1 MGGKAT
7 AMGRLLLTVI
17 RLAAFIAPITAFA
30 AGSGITG
37 ITVAGRQDVG
47 TFNGVAYVRRWGTLS
62 GVVAPGEK
70 VEGLGALPTSE
81 AADYPYVSAFEI
93 IAPAR
98 EAANSTVLVEA
109 ENRGTAVMIANLDHI
124 HVPGVIARA
133 VYPRGLG
140 NGFLENS
147 AISYARVSW
156 QTGISPGVPATAQGV
171 GEVIVRDFAR
181 LLGGDRENLGTGMR
195 GLGHY
200 PTRLLGGISQ
210 SAWFVDTFIAEGF
223 NVDPSDGRRV
233 FDGAIAI
240 DGTGNW
246 LALNRLA
253 AAQHAAQAPYF
264 APNAR
269 PLLARQLLTRPAT
282 DPFYVDVANYT
293 DFYRVHASMSDTTDL
308 PAAMR
313 RYDWPSPHHPV
324 TTPGDAAPVF
334 SPKRAGGACNNGVA
348 VAVNPTVYDSFLR
361 TLVIE
366 LAHQVGSRDAASARG
381 LPPTTLFRLG
391 PAPTSSAHFNP
402 LPGVRLEVPLT
413 ARDAQPL
420 GGVRFPATVVPLG
433 KPSPVSLPP
442 VITSV
447 ITGICGNIGQWQAL
461 TKSEVARRYGNE
473 AEYLKLYARATDRLI
488 SSGYLLASER
498 NSMLA
503 QAAAQ
508 YAAATAGN

>member
-1 MGGKAT
+1 MR
-7 AMGRLLLTVI
+7 RLLLPVI
-17 RLAAFIAPITAFA
+17 CLAAIIASMSAFA

-37 ITVAGRQDVG
+37 ITVAGQQDVG
-47 TFNGVAYVRRWGTLS
+47 TFNGVAYVRTWGSLS
-62 GVVAPGEK
+62 GVVAPKEK
-70 VEGLGALPTSE
+70 IEGLGALPKNE
-81 AADYPYVSAFEI
+81 AGDYPYVSAFEI

-98 EAANSTVLVEA
+98 EGANSTVLVEA

-124 HVPGVIARA
+124 HVPGVTATA

-156 QTGISPGVPATAQGV
+156 QTGISAGVPATAQGV

-181 LLGGDRENLGTGMR
+181 LLGGDRENLTTDVS

-200 PTRLLGGISQ
+200 GTRLLGGISQ

-223 NVDPSDGRRV
+223 NVDPLDGKRV

-253 AAQHAAQAPYF
+253 AAHHAAQAPYF
-264 APNAR
+264 APNVR
-269 PLLARQLLTRPAT
+269 PLTARQLLTHPTT

-293 DFYRVHASMSDTTDL
+293 DFYRVHASLTDTTDV
-308 PAAMR
+308 PPTMR

-324 TTPGDAAPVF
+324 TTPADAAAMF
-334 SPKRAGGACNNGVA
+334 SPERAGGACNNGVA
-348 VAVNPTVYDSFLR
+348 VPVNPTVYDSFLR
-361 TLVIE
+361 TLVVE
-366 LAHQVGSRDAASARG
+366 LARQVGSRDASSARG
-381 LPPTTLFRLG
+381 LPPSTLFRLG
-391 PAPTSSAHFNP
+391 PAPTSTAHFNP
-402 LPGVRLEVPLT
+402 LPGVRLAVPLT
-413 ARDAQPL
+413 AKDAQPV

-433 KPSPVSLPP
+433 KPTPPSLPP

-447 ITGICGNIGQWQAL
+447 ITGVCGNIGQWQAL
-461 TKSEVARRYGNE
+461 TKSEIARRYGNE
-473 AEYLKLYARATDRLI
+473 ARYLSLYARATDRLI
-488 SSGYLLASER
+488 ASGYLLASER
-498 NSMLA
+498 QSMLSR
-503 QAAAQ
+503 AAAQ
-508 YAAATAGN
+508 YAAATERD